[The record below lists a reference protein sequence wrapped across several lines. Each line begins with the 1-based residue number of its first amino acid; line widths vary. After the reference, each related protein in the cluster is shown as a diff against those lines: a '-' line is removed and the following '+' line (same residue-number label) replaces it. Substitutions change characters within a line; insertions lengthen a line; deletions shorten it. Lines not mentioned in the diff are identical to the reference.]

1 MIDKFVSFSLGLMLL
16 AAAALLA
23 ASTYVLLGR

>member
-16 AAAALLA
+16 AAATLLA